1 MRIAIIASGV
11 VGKATG
17 VGLESKGHD
26 VVFYDIDALRL
37 AQIQEERHTTASSVR
52 EAVTQSDVTMIC
64 APTPTKNG
72 KPDLSVLVQ
81 ICSEVGRAV
90 QDVKSY
96 HLIVIRSTIPPG
108 TTRRVVVPCVESS
121 AHLNSGQRFGVCHNP
136 EFLRE
141 KFASDDFL
149 QPRAVIIGEM
159 DKIAGDTL
167 ESIYSPFESKIF
179 RCSPE
184 TSEMIKYTS
193 NLFNATKVSFFN
205 EIDNVCKSMG
215 VKSEEVSR
223 LMPILALGLRDD
235 LPEWGIYGGRAF
247 GGMCLS
253 KDLDAFIEFVRSKGL
268 ASPLLEAV
276 RKVNRTMEE
285 KDQKAPMIL
294 ART

>member
-17 VGLESKGHD
+17 VGLESKAHE

-37 AQIQEERHTTASSVR
+37 ARIEEEGHRTASSVR
-52 EAVTQSDVTMIC
+52 EAVAQSDVTMIC
-64 APTPTKNG
+64 APTPTENG
-72 KPDLSVLVQ
+72 RPDLSVLVQ

-96 HLIVIRSTIPPG
+96 HLIAIRSTIPPG
-108 TTRRVVVPCVESS
+108 TTRNVVVPCIESS
-121 AHLNSGQRFGVCHNP
+121 AHLNSGQGFGVCHNP

-141 KFASDDFL
+141 KFALEDFL

-159 DKIAGDTL
+159 DKIAGDML
-167 ESIYSPFESKIF
+167 ESVYSQFESKII

-193 NLFNATKVSFFN
+193 NLFNATKISFFN
-205 EIDNVCKSMG
+205 EIDSVCKSMG
-215 VKSEEVSR
+215 VRSDEVSR

-235 LPEWGIYGGRAF
+235 LPEWGIYGGKAF
-247 GGMCLS
+247 GGMCLP
-253 KDLDAFIEFVRSKGL
+253 KDLDAFIEFVRSKGMEPL
-268 ASPLLEAV
+268 LLEAV

-285 KDQKAPMIL
+285 KDQKAPVIL
-294 ART
+294 ARA